1 MLTKKQSKHPQ
12 IVFQVFQVFRVFQV
26 FHFAFGPQNSPI
38 LVQIRTKPTNRR
50 NHPNAISCLRK
61 TPKKAIHPLVYERD
75 TVLFVIAAVFFR
87 RSGFFSSGEA
97 AKRGLNPPSPMALSD
112 GMGANYCTPA
122 VRLQYSGNLWVCTHY
137 MPKHVPTYGRALC
150 VGVF

>member
-1 MLTKKQSKHPQ
+1 MVLPSVNAILNFATKFFDMLTKKQSEQPHK
-12 IVFQVFQVFRVFQV
+12 VFQMFRMFRMFQVFQV

-87 RSGFFSSGEA
+87 RSDFFSSGEA
-97 AKRGLNPPSPMALSD
+97 AKRGLNPPSEMA
-112 GMGANYCTPA
+112 YC
-122 VRLQYSGNLWVCTHY
+122 
-137 MPKHVPTYGRALC
+137 GRHGGKLLHPCGETAI
-150 VGVF
+150 FR